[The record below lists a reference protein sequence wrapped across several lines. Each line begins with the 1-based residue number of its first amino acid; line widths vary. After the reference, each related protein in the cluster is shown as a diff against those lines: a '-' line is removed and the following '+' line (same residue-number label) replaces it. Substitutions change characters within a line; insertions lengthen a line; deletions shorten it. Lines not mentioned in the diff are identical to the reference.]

1 MQVASS
7 IEEAGAS
14 KPNGHGDMT
23 IAPVPRISLQA
34 FCESAEI
41 AAIIR
46 EAVDDRRMDKAHVK
60 VHMGGAPAA
69 LEAYR
74 SAPTPNVIV
83 LESAGDRNALVNQ
96 LDGLAQ
102 FCDAGTKVTFD
113 QVLLVSSGDGA
124 KVTIGKPLVAGAKV
138 TGEIVDQHRGKKLVV
153 FKMEYTRNYV
163 RKNGH
168 RQDLTAVKIAAIEG

>member
-1 MQVASS
+1 MYAVIQTGGKQYRVEPGKT
-7 IEEAGAS
+7 IEVEKLAG
-14 KPNGHGDMT
+14 
-23 IAPVPRISLQA
+23 
-34 FCESAEI
+34 
-41 AAIIR
+41 
-46 EAVDDRRMDKAHVK
+46 
-60 VHMGGAPAA
+60 
-69 LEAYR
+69 
-74 SAPTPNVIV
+74 
-83 LESAGDRNALVNQ
+83 
-96 LDGLAQ
+96 
-102 FCDAGTKVTFD
+102 DAGTKVTFD